1 MLAPTIAIEAIRIEI
16 LNNRYCVSPIM
27 NTGA

>member
-1 MLAPTIAIEAIRIEI
+1 MLAPTIAIEAIRVEI
-16 LNNRYCVSPIM
+16 GGNRHCVSPIM